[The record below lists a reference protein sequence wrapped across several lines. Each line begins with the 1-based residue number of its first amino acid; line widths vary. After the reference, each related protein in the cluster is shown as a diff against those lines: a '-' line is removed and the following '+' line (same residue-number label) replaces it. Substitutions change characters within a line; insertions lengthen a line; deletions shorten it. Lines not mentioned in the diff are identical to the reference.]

1 MSTKSRTVLLEAEV
15 KRLQEELFFQKEC
28 NEQYAAGNI
37 TLRKRAEQ
45 AEAQAARY
53 REALD
58 KARGIADNFR
68 DYGDALDIV
77 EIIDSAIK
85 EAPDE
90 NKG

>member
-1 MSTKSRTVLLEAEV
+1 MVNVKDVSKKYREEVLSRIEKAE
-15 KRLQEELFFQKEC
+15 Q
-28 NEQYAAGNI
+28 
-37 TLRKRAEQ
+37 RAEQ